1 MTDPIE
7 RMAQAMYDDAI
18 ASHDPV
24 CGHKQPSGSREHVCM
39 ECATR
44 QARAAFA
51 SLVPEGD
58 ALEAAAKAVGDA
70 GVTCGLMDGNG
81 NDLCGGENCS
91 ACANMAHTAIQAA
104 APLLIAPYVAE
115 LERAK
120 GERDEARATKDMF
133 KERRQELVLHLATA
147 ERERDAARAE
157 VDRVKD
163 VANDLVGAILAMAAP
178 VSVRVSQCR
187 RDLEALLTPSAS

>member
-1 MTDPIE
+1 MSDPIE
-7 RMAQAMYDDAI
+7 RMAKAMYDDAI

-58 ALEAAAKAVGDA
+58 ALEAAAKAAEDARVARTEFWIESRDESYMEGEREGDILRHA
-70 GVTCGLMDGNG
+70 L
-81 NDLCGGENCS
+81 
-91 ACANMAHTAIQAA
+91 QAA
-104 APLLIAPYVAE
+104 SPLLIAPYVAE

-147 ERERDAARAE
+147 ERERDAARAGL
-157 VDRVKD
+157 KD
-163 VANDLVGAILAMAAP
+163 YGVHYPGCPGSVSRNDCTCGLT
-178 VSVRVSQCR
+178 
-187 RDLEALLTPSAS
+187 ALLTPSAS